1 MMTGAAKLE
10 GIRVGESLPA
20 SQAWK
25 KPPVADYTQA
35 WNHYHP
41 ALQQILIVKKHH
53 ATRLHYDFRL
63 GYNGVLMSWVIP
75 DGPSYWPGDQCEAI
89 QVADHRREG
98 PCFEGVFPSGRYGA
112 GPVMVWDWGIWVPMP
127 GYTDV
132 GLCLRNGFL
141 KFMLLGEKLKGIWI
155 LKRVKSF
162 PRNRRDPIWVLMKEQ
177 DLFARSKTAMSIVE
191 EAPNSV
197 ISGRTLEGIAK
208 DWNRGKGKNELQGEL
223 FPE

>member
-1 MMTGAAKLE
+1 MTTRATKSE
-10 GIRVGESLPA
+10 ETRVRELLPV
-20 SQAWK
+20 SPMWK
-25 KPPVADYTQA
+25 TPPVADYIQA
-35 WNHYHP
+35 GSYYHP

-75 DGPSYWPGDQCEAI
+75 DGPSYWPGDLREAI
-89 QVADHRREG
+89 QVEDHRRKD
-98 PCFEGVFPSGRYGA
+98 PFFEGVFPSGRYGA
-112 GPVMVWDWGIWVPMP
+112 GPVMVWDRGIWVPMP

-141 KFMLLGEKLKGIWI
+141 KFMLLGERLKGIWV

-162 PRNRRDPIWVLMKEQ
+162 PGSRRNSVWILMKEQ
-177 DLFARSKTAMSIVE
+177 DSFARSKTAINIVE

-197 ISGRTLEGIAK
+197 ISRKTLEGIAE
-208 DWNRGKGKNELQGEL
+208 DWNRGKSKNELQGQL
-223 FPE
+223 FLE